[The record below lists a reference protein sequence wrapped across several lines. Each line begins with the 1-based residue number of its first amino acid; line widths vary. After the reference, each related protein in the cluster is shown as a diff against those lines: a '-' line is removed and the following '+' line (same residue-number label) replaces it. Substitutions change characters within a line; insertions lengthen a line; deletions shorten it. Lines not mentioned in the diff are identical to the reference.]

1 MKRIPLGDDDNL
13 RQDDGFGTPAYQSR
27 TKEDLSSEGQNACE
41 VTPDSVAG
49 DDDSSPNEA
58 ARRQWRGEQALA
70 IATALQKGAAATL
83 DALQRDDC
91 FDALRISR
99 ETDRKIGIIRSQ
111 PPPWV
116 RA

>member
-1 MKRIPLGDDDNL
+1 MSE
-13 RQDDGFGTPAYQSR
+13 FGKPAYQSR

-83 DALQRDDC
+83 DALQRDDWTSL
-91 FDALRISR
+91 FDALRISK